1 MKKKIIIGMIG
12 LIIVTLL
19 GIVLFYE
26 RPVEDELPL
35 LARVDGTLYQYYDDV
50 QEQPTEDANGYIV
63 EIVSG
68 IIPTD
73 DQTANFGN
81 AGMPY
86 WKDENGICIWLND
99 ILWLLEPIQE

>member
-1 MKKKIIIGMIG
+1 MKRNYIIIG
-12 LIIVTLL
+12 LIVVILL
-19 GIVLFYE
+19 SIMLFYE

-35 LARVDGTLYQYYDDV
+35 LARVDGILYQYYDDV
-50 QEQPTEDANGYIV
+50 QEQPTEEANGYIV

-86 WKDENGICIWLND
+86 WKNDNGICIGLKD
-99 ILWLLEPIQE
+99 TLWLLKPIQE